1 MYLYHVCIHIID
13 FRKLFK
19 TFLKAL
25 TITFELTHI
34 PNVPNVP
41 VRIPALIQLQH
52 KI

>member
-1 MYLYHVCIHIID
+1 MFVFISSTLEI
-13 FRKLFK
+13 K

-25 TITFELTHI
+25 SITFKLTHI
-34 PNVPNVP
+34 PIVIN